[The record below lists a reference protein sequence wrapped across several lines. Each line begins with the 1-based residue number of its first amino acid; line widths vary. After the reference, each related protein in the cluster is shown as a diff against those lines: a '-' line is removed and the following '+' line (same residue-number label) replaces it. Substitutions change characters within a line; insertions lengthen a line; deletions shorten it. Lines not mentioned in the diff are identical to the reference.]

1 MDRDHVPENAEHS
14 VSPDR
19 ETQAG
24 AGEAE
29 LRLALVCYGG
39 VSLAVYMHGVTKE
52 LHKLVI
58 AARRFDE
65 LADVDASTAFPD
77 GEPGIDTERV
87 YFQLLRELATHGRR
101 LSVTIDI
108 IAGTS
113 AGGINGI
120 CLGKVIARNGSQ
132 EKLKRLWIDEG
143 DLKKL
148 LRAPAIGGWRLQA
161 VLAALPVIA
170 RPRRAGSPLRGERM
184 SRLLFDAISEME
196 RQRGQLRSLIK
207 PGATLDLFVTTT
219 DLHGFEVLVPT
230 GVGGASQRDRN
241 YAQVMEFQSGP
252 EGSAFDAGSAGAL
265 AFAARATSCFPGA
278 FPPVSLAS
286 FEAELA
292 ERRLFGWRRRAAAPT
307 GDMAPRIARSFRN
320 SYTENRAR
328 AENAWFVDGGLLDNA
343 PFDHVVQAISEKP
356 AQTEVI
362 RRIIYIQP
370 DPGEPLDKRPE
381 DIHAD
386 AHSDAPGW
394 LPALWQGVSTVRA
407 SHPVLREL
415 MEIRE
420 MNTRIGAIGAIA
432 ASQQNQVDTVIRQA
446 WERTNLSKAASPWD
460 VNDRDSVQALSEQV
474 HEGVKQQIGLN
485 YAGYCLLKAEVAGRR
500 FADELA
506 KNSLTRPPQTEP
518 VSYEAPSRPGQA
530 TEVIGKT

>member
-1 MDRDHVPENAEHS
+1 
-14 VSPDR
+14 
-19 ETQAG
+19 
-24 AGEAE
+24 
-29 LRLALVCYGG
+29 
-39 VSLAVYMHGVTKE
+39 MHGVTKE

-65 LADVDASTAFPD
+65 LADVDAGTAFPD

-219 DLHGFEVLVPT
+219 DLHGYEVLVPT

-252 EGSAFDAGSAGAL
+252 E
-265 AFAARATSCFPGA
+265 AARST
-278 FPPVSLAS
+278 
-286 FEAELA
+286 
-292 ERRLFGWRRRAAAPT
+292 RAAP
-307 GDMAPRIARSFRN
+307 GRWPSRHVPRPAFRGRSRR
-320 SYTENRAR
+320 SAWRASR
-328 AENAWFVDGGLLDNA
+328 RSSLRGGCSGGAEER
-343 PFDHVVQAISEKP
+343 PPQQA
-356 AQTEVI
+356 T
-362 RRIIYIQP
+362 
-370 DPGEPLDKRPE
+370 
-381 DIHAD
+381 
-386 AHSDAPGW
+386 W
-394 LPALWQGVSTVRA
+394 LPASPVASATATPRTEPALRTPGSSTVGCSTTPR
-407 SHPVLREL
+407 LT
-415 MEIRE
+415 M
-420 MNTRIGAIGAIA
+420 
-432 ASQQNQVDTVIRQA
+432 
-446 WERTNLSKAASPWD
+446 WF
-460 VNDRDSVQALSEQV
+460 
-474 HEGVKQQIGLN
+474 
-485 YAGYCLLKAEVAGRR
+485 RR
-500 FADELA
+500 LA
-506 KNSLTRPPQTEP
+506 KSRHRP
-518 VSYEAPSRPGQA
+518 R
-530 TEVIGKT
+530 